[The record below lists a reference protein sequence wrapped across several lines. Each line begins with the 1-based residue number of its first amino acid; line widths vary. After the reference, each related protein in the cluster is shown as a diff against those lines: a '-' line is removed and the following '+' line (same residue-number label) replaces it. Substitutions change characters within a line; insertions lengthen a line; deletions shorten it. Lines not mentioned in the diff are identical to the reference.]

1 MGELSHAP
9 SMKPGSVRLR
19 EDRRFRLAFSALTAA
34 ALAVSILVT
43 TGIGASQAGVS
54 ERDTIALVD
63 SQGHFTVLSSVSE
76 DAKATRYTFGN
87 PGDVPLMGDWNC
99 NGEETPGVYR
109 LSTGGVYLRNA
120 HAGGNAD
127 VSFLFGN
134 PGDRAIA
141 GDFDG
146 DGCDTVSV
154 YRSHRAT
161 AFVRNLIASGGA
173 DMFFLF
179 GNRGD
184 RSFVGDFNGDGTD
197 TIGLHRNSTGTVY
210 LTNQNSSSSAVAVVF
225 GNPNDQVVAGD
236 WNGDGDDTI
245 AAYRSSTGMFYYRNS
260 NSTGSGDGSLFVG
273 RGLTVVPVAGL
284 DSDSV
289 DGAPFDPGSPEPV
302 PPAPVSPPP
311 APAPSPAPSTP
322 PPSGGVVPAAGFD
335 APPARQASGPIDID
349 GESNVVIEN
358 LHISNPGGTC
368 VNISNS
374 SNVTIRNSTIG
385 PCGDEAVYF
394 TDVDTVLV
402 SGNYITDTNNG
413 VLVHRSESVAVDGNA
428 FVNAGRN
435 FVQFDKVNGAGSSI
449 SGNRGQNELGGSN
462 AEDMLNLY
470 QSNGTASSPIR
481 IVGNYLRDGGPSGFG
496 SGIMLGDSGG
506 SHQYVEGNVMVNPG
520 QVGIGVASGQN
531 ITVLNNLIYSSSQP
545 WSNVG
550 LYVWNQYSDA
560 CSDIE
565 VAGNQVNWTAAGG
578 YANAYWGGGGC
589 SNLSV
594 YDNDWDAPIG
604 PGIF

>member
-1 MGELSHAP
+1 MFMGELSHAP
-9 SMKPGSVRLR
+9 SLKPRHIRLGH
-19 EDRRFRLAFSALTAA
+19 DRRFRLVLSVLTAA
-34 ALAVSILVT
+34 ALAASILAT
-43 TGIGASQAGVS
+43 TGTGVS
-54 ERDTIALVD
+54 LAGESEGDTIALVD

-76 DAKATRYTFGN
+76 DATTRRYTFGE

-99 NGEETPGVYR
+99 DGDETPGVYR
-109 LSTGGVYLRNA
+109 LSTGGVYLRNS
-120 HAGGNAD
+120 HSGGNAD
-127 VSFLFGN
+127 ISFLFGN

-161 AFVRNLIASGGA
+161 AFVRNLIASGDA

-184 RSFVGDFNGDGTD
+184 RSFVGDFNDDGVD

-210 LTNQNSSSSAVAVVF
+210 LANENRTSNAVAVAY
-225 GNPNDQVVAGD
+225 GNPNDQILAGD
-236 WNGDGDDTI
+236 WNGNGSDTV
-245 AAYRSSTGMFYYRNS
+245 AAYRPSTGMFYFRNS

-273 RGLTVVPVAGL
+273 RGLTVVPVAGI
-284 DSDSV
+284 DSDSIGG
-289 DGAPFDPGSPEPV
+289 DAFDPGSPEPV
-302 PPAPVSPPP
+302 APVPAPP
-311 APAPSPAPSTP
+311 APAPSTPAPSGDVGP
-322 PPSGGVVPAAGFD
+322 VAGFD
-335 APPARQASGPIDID
+335 APPARQESGPIDIS

-358 LHISNPGGTC
+358 LHISNPEGAC
-368 VNISNS
+368 VDVSGS

-385 PCGDEAVYF
+385 PCGGDAIYL
-394 TDVDTVLV
+394 TDVDTASI

-413 VLVHRSESVAVDGNA
+413 VLIHRSYSIVVDENA
-428 FVNAGRN
+428 FINAGRN

-462 AEDMLNLY
+462 AEDMINLY

-481 IVGNYLRDGGPSGFG
+481 IVGNYLRNGGPSDYG

-506 SHQYVEGNVMVNPG
+506 SHQFVEGNVMVNPG
-520 QVGIGVASGQN
+520 QVGIGVASGDD
-531 ITVLNNLIYSSSQP
+531 ISVIDNLIYSASQP

-550 LYVWNQYSDA
+550 VYVWNQYGSA

-565 VAGNQVNWTAAGG
+565 VSGNQVNWTAAGG
-578 YANAYWGGGGC
+578 YSNAYWEGGGC

-594 YDNDWDAPIG
+594 TNNDWHAPIG